1 MPARTLPAVAPAMT
15 SAEPEADATY
25 HVPAH
30 GHGRLRPFRPGQS
43 GNPSGTSGRYGE
55 VVRLCQNASPE
66 IAKALIGIA
75 LDPSEDARARIVA
88 CQEILGRAFGRIK
101 AEVKDVTE
109 EPARLDASKLTDRE
123 LEVLLKIARAA
134 RPDGST
140 PQ

>member
-1 MPARTLPAVAPAMT
+1 MPARTLPAMTPAMT
-15 SAEPEADATY
+15 PAEPEADAAY

-30 GHGRLRPFRPGQS
+30 GHGRLRPFQPGQS
-43 GNPSGTSGRYGE
+43 GNPSGQSGRHGE
-55 VVRLCQNASPE
+55 VVRMAREASPE
-66 IAKALIGIA
+66 VMRALIGIA

-134 RPDGST
+134 RPDGGT
-140 PQ
+140 LQ

>member
-1 MPARTLPAVAPAMT
+1 MT